1 MSNLVHLDAV
11 CVALVGCVSFPPFF
25 LTRCPQSAA
34 LQVSSCSYSFH
45 TTPFTSNPGILPWLP
60 RWGDTRDPSV
70 SCPGHYEGLASL
82 LSLALE
88 VLCIFLGEF
97 QIFLR
102 YDLCGHP
109 LLYIGLIIIAT
120 V

>member
-1 MSNLVHLDAV
+1 MVHLTL
-11 CVALVGCVSFPPFF
+11 C
-25 LTRCPQSAA
+25 
-34 LQVSSCSYSFH
+34 H
-45 TTPFTSNPGILPWLP
+45 
-60 RWGDTRDPSV
+60 
-70 SCPGHYEGLASL
+70 GHYEGLASL
-82 LSLALE
+82 LSLAPE